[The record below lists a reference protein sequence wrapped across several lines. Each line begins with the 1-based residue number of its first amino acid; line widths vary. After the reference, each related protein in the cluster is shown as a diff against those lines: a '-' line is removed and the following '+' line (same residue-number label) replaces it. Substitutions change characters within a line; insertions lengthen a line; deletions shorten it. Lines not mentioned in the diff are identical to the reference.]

1 MLAMTR
7 ITSPYRPEIDG
18 LRAVAVLAVI
28 LFHAGFRAFSGG
40 FAGVDV
46 FFVISGYLIT
56 SVILTEL
63 ESGRFRLG
71 YFLERRARR
80 ILPALLLTAAL
91 CVPIAWFL
99 LPPRDMQNFAQS
111 LVAVPLFASNI
122 LFWREGGYFE
132 PASELK
138 PLLHTWSL
146 SVEEQFYLLYPALLL
161 LVWRLSRRSIP
172 GVLVAATLSSFM
184 AAEIFTRVSASA
196 TFFLLPFRAWELAT
210 GSLVAVAMAQGH
222 HDRFNRSAREFGGA
236 AGLFLITAGIIGYD
250 SKTPFPGAPALV
262 PVLGAALILF
272 FTDTRTTIGKL
283 LSIPALIRIGLAS
296 YSAYL
301 IHHPLLVFA
310 RYKFGLELNTAILL
324 VICATSLGLAIAS
337 WRYVELPFR
346 KPGNVSRSKFIALSV
361 TSSAILIGIGL
372 LGHKTDGHL
381 FQRLSP
387 DRAAVVR
394 SAAVSPMR
402 AECHT
407 GGSDYRPVKNACL
420 LSEGKWKI
428 ATFGDSHTVELAYSL
443 SQRLRP
449 KNVGLIQL
457 SFSNCNP
464 AESKVAS
471 STRDSC
477 ATWSEEAI
485 SRIID
490 DESIRIVVIS
500 YRIVEYL
507 RAAQARDSGAPA
519 GSVEHGRDKLW
530 KTYLGIINR
539 LLRHGKK
546 VIVVLQAPELREDI
560 QSLIFKSDRGRSDI
574 VGSERRW
581 WEDKRR
587 FLRERLPELPR
598 QAIVVDPTNVFCDEI
613 SCHAVRNGKALYFD
627 DHHIALPGADLLADQ
642 IMPLLEFD
650 TPPR

>member
-1 MLAMTR
+1 MTA
-7 ITSPYRPEIDG
+7 TYSPYRSEIDG
-18 LRAVAVLAVI
+18 LRAIAVLSVI
-28 LFHAGFRAFSGG
+28 LFHAGFSAFSGG

-63 ESGRFRLG
+63 ESGRFSLSH
-71 YFLERRARR
+71 FLERRARR
-80 ILPALLLTAAL
+80 ILPALLLTAAV

-111 LVAVPLFASNI
+111 LVAVPLFASNV
-122 LFWREGGYFE
+122 LFWREGDYFE

-146 SVEEQFYLLYPALLL
+146 SVEEQFYLLYPVLLL

-172 GVLVAATLSSFM
+172 AVLVATTLSSFM
-184 AAEIFTRVSASA
+184 AAEMLTRTSASA
-196 TFFLLPFRAWELAT
+196 AFFLLPFRIWELAT
-210 GSLVAVAMAQGH
+210 GSLVAVAMAHGH
-222 HDRFNRSAREFGGA
+222 HDRFNGTAREFGSA
-236 AGLFLITAGIIGYD
+236 AGLFLTAAAIIGYD
-250 SKTPFPGAPALV
+250 SKTPFPGTPALV

-272 FTDTRTTIGKL
+272 FSDARTIIGKL

-310 RYKFGLELNTAILL
+310 RYKFGSDLSTAILL
-324 VICATSLGLAIAS
+324 LICATSLGLAITS
-337 WRYVELPFR
+337 WRYVESHFR
-346 KPGNVSRSKFIALSV
+346 KPGTVSRSRFIALSV
-361 TSSAILIGIGL
+361 TLSATLIATGL
-372 LGHKTDGHL
+372 LGHKTDGFL

-387 DRAAVVR
+387 DRALIVR
-394 SAAVSPMR
+394 SATVSPMR

-407 GGSDYRPVKNACL
+407 GGSDYLPVKYACL
-420 LSEGKWKI
+420 LSEGSWKI

-443 SQRLRP
+443 SQRLQGR
-449 KNVGLIQL
+449 NVGLVQL
-457 SFSNCNP
+457 SFSNCRP

-471 STRDSC
+471 STRDHC

-485 SRIID
+485 SRIIE
-490 DESIRIVVIS
+490 DESIRIVIIS

-507 RAAQARDSGAPA
+507 RAAQVRDSGAPTNSA
-519 GSVEHGRDKLW
+519 ENQSDTIW
-530 KTYLGIINR
+530 KTYLGIINL

-560 QSLIFKSDRGRSDI
+560 QGLIFKSDRGQSDI
-574 VGSERRW
+574 VGSERRSW
-581 WEDKRR
+581 DDKRR
-587 FLRERLPELPR
+587 FLKERLSELPTE
-598 QAIVVDPTNVFCDEI
+598 AIVVDPTDVFCNEI

-627 DHHIALPGADLLADQ
+627 DHHIALPGADLLANQ
-642 IMPLLEFD
+642 ILPLLEFNA
-650 TPPR
+650 PPP

>member
-1 MLAMTR
+1 MQSMTPL
-7 ITSPYRPEIDG
+7 TSPYRPEIDG
-18 LRAVAVLAVI
+18 LRAIAVLSVI
-28 LFHAGFRAFSGG
+28 LFHAGFGVFSGG

-91 CVPIAWFL
+91 CVPVAWFL

-122 LFWREGGYFE
+122 LFWREGDYFE

-146 SVEEQFYLLYPALLL
+146 SVEEQFYLLYPVLLL

-172 GVLVAATLSSFM
+172 AVLVAATLSSFM
-184 AAEIFTRVSASA
+184 AAEIFTRTSASA
-196 TFFLLPFRAWELAT
+196 AFFLLPFRIWELAT
-210 GSLVAVAMAQGH
+210 GSLVAIATAQGH
-222 HDRFNRSAREFGGA
+222 HNHFNRPTREFSGA
-236 AGLFLITAGIIGYD
+236 AGLLLIAAAVIGYD
-250 SKTPFPGAPALV
+250 SETPFPGAPALV

-272 FTDTRTTIGKL
+272 FSDTRTLIGKL
-283 LSIPALIRIGLAS
+283 LSTSALIRIGLAS

-310 RYKFGLELNTAILL
+310 RYRFGSELNAAILV
-324 VICATSLGLAIAS
+324 VICAISLGLAIAS
-337 WRYVELPFR
+337 WRYVELHFR
-346 KPGNVSRSKFIALSV
+346 KPGTVSRSKFIALSV
-361 TSSAILIGIGL
+361 TSSAVLIGIGL
-372 LGHKTDGHL
+372 LGHKTDGYL
-381 FQRLSP
+381 FQRLAP
-387 DRAAVVR
+387 DQAAVVR

-407 GGSDYRPVKNACL
+407 GGSDYRPVENACH
-420 LSEGKWKI
+420 LSDGKWKI

-443 SQRLRP
+443 SQRLRA
-449 KNVGLIQL
+449 KNVGLVQL
-457 SFSNCNP
+457 SFSNCRP
-464 AESKVAS
+464 AASRVAS
-471 STRDSC
+471 STRDHC

-485 SRIID
+485 SRIIE
-490 DESIRIVVIS
+490 DESIRIVIIS

-507 RAAQARDSGAPA
+507 RAAQVRDSGATTNSA
-519 GSVEHGRDKLW
+519 VNQSETIW
-530 KTYLGIINR
+530 KSYLGIINR

-560 QSLIFKSDRGRSDI
+560 QSLIFKSNRGQSDI
-574 VGSERRW
+574 VGSERRL
-581 WEDKRR
+581 WEEKRR
-587 FLRERLPELPR
+587 FLKERLPELPTE
-598 QAIVVDPTNVFCDEI
+598 AIVVDPTDVFCNEI

-642 IMPLLEFD
+642 ILPLLEFD
-650 TPPR
+650 APPP